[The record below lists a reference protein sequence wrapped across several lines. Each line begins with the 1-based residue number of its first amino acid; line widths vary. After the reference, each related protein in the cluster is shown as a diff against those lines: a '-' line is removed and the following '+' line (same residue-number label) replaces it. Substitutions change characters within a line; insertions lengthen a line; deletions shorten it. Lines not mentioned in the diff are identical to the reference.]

1 MDDLQ
6 AFLAANPIAPSE
18 TQFLPAERA
27 SDDKLAAQVWFFGQ
41 HTGLD
46 TFVDAVPDVYLVL
59 NAERQIVFANERMRE
74 WIDCENFDDI
84 AGLRVG
90 EALDC
95 VHSDKTLGGC
105 GTTEFC
111 QTCGAALAIL
121 TSQKGKNDVREC
133 RIMQKNG
140 NALDLRVWTT
150 PTDIEETRYTIF
162 SVHNIAD
169 EKRRRVLERI
179 FFHDI
184 LNTAGVLQGISE
196 LLDTASP
203 EELADLHTLI
213 SGVAVK
219 LVDEIQAQ
227 RDLAAAEANELS
239 LQQNI
244 IHTHEFLQEM
254 ANLYLTHPV
263 ADGKTIVVS
272 EKTADAALITDKRLL
287 GRVLGNM
294 IKNAFEAVSDDKTVT
309 IGCDANGE
317 EQVRFWV
324 HNPTT
329 MPKHVQLQIFQRSF
343 STKGE
348 GRGLGTYSIKLLTER
363 YMGGKVWFTTDKM
376 DGTTFFVEYPLQ
388 HRL

>member
-6 AFLAANPIAPSE
+6 VFLAANPIAPQE

-27 SDDKLAAQVWFFGQ
+27 PDDKLAAQVWFFGQ

-46 TFVDAVPDVYLVL
+46 TFVNAVPDVYLVL
-59 NAERQIVFANERMRE
+59 NEERQIVFANERMRE
-74 WIDCENFDDI
+74 WIDCDSFDDI

-95 VHSDKTLGGC
+95 VHADKLPGGC

-121 TSQKGKNDVREC
+121 ASQKGANDVREC

-150 PTDIEETRYTIF
+150 PSDIEDTRYTIF

-184 LNTAGVLQGISE
+184 LNTAGVLRGISE
-196 LLDTASP
+196 LLDSASAD
-203 EELADLHTLI
+203 ELADLHTLI

-244 IHTHEFLQEM
+244 IHTREFVQEM
-254 ANLYLTHPV
+254 ASLYLTHPV
-263 ADGKTIVVS
+263 ADGRTIIVS
-272 EKTADAALITDKRLL
+272 DETADAAFITDKRLL

-294 IKNAFEAVSDDKTVT
+294 IKNALEAISDGEAVT
-309 IGCDANGE
+309 IGCDDDRRE
-317 EQVRFWV
+317 RVRFWV
-324 HNPTT
+324 HNPTA
-329 MPKHVQLQIFQRSF
+329 MPKNVRLQIFQRSF

-363 YMGGKVWFTTDKM
+363 YMGGKVWFTTDKT

-388 HRL
+388 HL